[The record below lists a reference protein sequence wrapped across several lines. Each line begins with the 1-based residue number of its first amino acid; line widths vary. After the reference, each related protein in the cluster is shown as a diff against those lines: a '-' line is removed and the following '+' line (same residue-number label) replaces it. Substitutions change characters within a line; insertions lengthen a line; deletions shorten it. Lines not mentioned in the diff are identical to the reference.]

1 MVERLLS
8 CLVVA
13 AVLCGCTSRA
23 SPTPA
28 PSPATVDE
36 TPAGSP
42 SPSAPSPSETPSAS
56 AVPGSQSAS
65 PQASVD
71 AEGLEILELEVI
83 GCPGG
88 VALDWSPAHHA
99 AFHHYTALRSLEP
112 DVATAYPPIAPAVD
126 WGRSYGTDRFVTTA
140 VDASLIPSEA
150 SFYYR
155 VMAYDA
161 DNGPVAASPVVRSR
175 PLEVIDLGPLAV
187 EEGGDDGASRIGW
200 QPFEGLAGCFSAY
213 RVLIGPEGS
222 APSSTLTV
230 ISDQTM
236 TGVETLGLHAGES
249 YAIRI
254 DAVRTTTLG
263 SFVVARSE
271 TASYTPP

>member
-8 CLVVA
+8 CLVAA
-13 AVLCGCTSRA
+13 AVLCGCTLPA
-23 SPTPA
+23 STTPTP
-28 PSPATVDE
+28 SPPTDE
-36 TPAGSP
+36 TQAGSP
-42 SPSAPSPSETPSAS
+42 SPAAPSAS
-56 AVPGSQSAS
+56 ETASASAAPASPSAS

-71 AEGLEILELEVI
+71 AEGLEILGLELT

-88 VALDWSPAHHA
+88 VALDWSPASNA

-126 WGRSYGTDRFVTTA
+126 WGRSYVTDRFVTTA

-150 SFYYR
+150 IFYYR
-155 VMAYDA
+155 VMAYDVE
-161 DNGPVAASPVVRSR
+161 GRPVAASAVVQSR
-175 PLEVIDLGPLAV
+175 PSEVIDLGPLAV
-187 EEGGDDGASRIGW
+187 EQGGDEGATRIDW
-200 QPFEGLAGCFSAY
+200 QPFEGLEGCFSAY
-213 RVLIGPEGS
+213 RLLIGTNGA

-230 ISDQTM
+230 ISDQDM
-236 TGVETLGLHAGES
+236 TGLETMSLHPGES

>member
-8 CLVVA
+8 CLVAA
-13 AVLCGCTSRA
+13 AVLCGCTSPA
-23 SPTPA
+23 SSTPT
-28 PSPATVDE
+28 PSPAAVDE
-36 TPAGSP
+36 TPSP
-42 SPSAPSPSETPSAS
+42 TAPSAS
-56 AVPGSQSAS
+56 ETASASATPAVQSAS
-65 PQASVD
+65 PAASVD
-71 AEGLEILELEVI
+71 AEGLEILGLEVT

-88 VALDWSPAHHA
+88 VALDWSPANHA

-126 WGRSYGTDRFVTTA
+126 WGRSYVTDRFVTTA

-150 SFYYR
+150 IFYYR
-155 VMAYDA
+155 VMAYDLA
-161 DNGPVAASPVVRSR
+161 GRPIAASAVARSR
-175 PLEVIDLGPLAV
+175 PTEVIDLGPLAV
-187 EEGGDDGASRIGW
+187 EEGGDEGATRIDW
-200 QPFEGLAGCFSAY
+200 QPFEGISECFSAY
-213 RVLIGPEGS
+213 RLLVGPDGS

-230 ISDQTM
+230 ISDQDVAGLETM
-236 TGVETLGLHAGES
+236 SLHAGES

-271 TASYTPP
+271 TATYTPP

>member
-1 MVERLLS
+1 MAERLLS

-23 SPTPA
+23 SPTVAPASPIEETPEVSPTPPA
-28 PSPATVDE
+28 PSA
-36 TPAGSP
+36 
-42 SPSAPSPSETPSAS
+42 SATPSAS
-56 AVPGSQSAS
+56 APSAS
-65 PQASVD
+65 PSAPPAPSVD
-71 AEGLEILELEVI
+71 AEGLEILELEVT

-88 VALDWSPAHHA
+88 VALDWSPTSSAE
-99 AFHHYTALRSLEP
+99 FHHYLALRSLEP

-161 DNGPVAASPVVRSR
+161 EDRPVAASPEVRSR
-175 PLEVIDLGPLAV
+175 PLERVDLGPLVV
-187 EEGGDDGASRIGW
+187 EAGGAEGATQIDWELFG
-200 QPFEGLAGCFSAY
+200 GLAACFSAY
-213 RVLIGPEGS
+213 RVLVGPQGS

-230 ISDQTM
+230 ISNQDVSELQT
-236 TGVETLGLHAGES
+236 VGLHSGET
-249 YAIRI
+249 YAVRI

-263 SFVVARSE
+263 SFVVASTE
-271 TASYTPP
+271 TATYTVP

>member
-8 CLVVA
+8 CLVAA
-13 AVLCGCTSRA
+13 AVLCGCAVPA
-23 SPTPA
+23 SSTPT
-28 PSPATVDE
+28 PSPASVTE
-36 TPAGSP
+36 TPAS
-42 SPSAPSPSETPSAS
+42 SSSSAPSASEAASAS
-56 AVPGSQSAS
+56 AAPAGPSAS

-71 AEGLEILELEVI
+71 AEGLEILGLELT

-88 VALDWSPAHHA
+88 VALDWSPASSV

-126 WGRSYGTDRFVTTA
+126 WGRSYVTDRFVTTA

-150 SFYYR
+150 VFYYR
-155 VMAYDA
+155 VMAYDVE
-161 DNGPVAASPVVRSR
+161 GRPVAASGVVQSR
-175 PLEVIDLGPLAV
+175 PSEVIDLGPLAV
-187 EEGGDDGASRIGW
+187 EEGGDEDATRIDW
-200 QPFEGLAGCFSAY
+200 QPFEGLQGCFSAY
-213 RVLIGPEGS
+213 RLLIGPEGL

-230 ISDQTM
+230 ISDQDV
-236 TGVETLGLHAGES
+236 TGLETLSLHAGES